1 MNINN
6 ILLDSNNNKIETN
19 TLIHNAKNDKK
30 DGIDVVYAHI
40 AVVNDN
46 GFSLRENSITTTRE
60 RYPLLFEHSDLRVED
75 VVGYIETDAKP
86 NEKGEFIGTMYFYN
100 TEQGQHAK
108 QLWLDEVINELSVS
122 YYLDEF
128 DVVDDGTGNVFLDV
142 KNCILKEVSIVS
154 VGADR
159 ATGEAVSDV
168 TTEDDKTEIAEV
180 ATNAREESA
189 LDNVQELSENS
200 DNLPEES
207 EVDVEDSE
215 VEPEGEVEDVEP
227 EAKPESEISEPEVET
242 DEVATETEEDV
253 EKSEVNS
260 ENHTEIVENSEN
272 IEDLKKNIL
281 KDVAILLTL

>member
-189 LDNVQELSENS
+189 FDDVQELSENS

-207 EVDVEDSE
+207 EEDVEDSE
-215 VEPEGEVEDVEP
+215 VEPEGEAEEV
-227 EAKPESEISEPEVET
+227 EPEVET
-242 DEVATETEEDV
+242 PEESEEVATEQET
-253 EKSEVNS
+253 EKSEVES
-260 ENHTEIVENSEN
+260 ENPTKIVENSEN

>member
-1 MNINN
+1 MNINS
-6 ILLDSNNNKIETN
+6 ILVDSNNNKIETN

-46 GFSLRENSITTTRE
+46 GFSLRENSITTTRD

-159 ATGEAVSDV
+159 ATGDAVSDV

-180 ATNAREESA
+180 ATNALEKIA
-189 LDNVQELSENS
+189 LDDVQELSENS

-207 EVDVEDSE
+207 EDVEQEVETEE
-215 VEPEGEVEDVEP
+215 VEPEGETSEEVVE
-227 EAKPESEISEPEVET
+227 KSE
-242 DEVATETEEDV
+242 EVATETEEDV
-253 EKSEVNS
+253 EKSE
-260 ENHTEIVENSEN
+260 ENLEVSAEVVENSEN

>member
-1 MNINN
+1 MNINS
-6 ILLDSNNNKIETN
+6 ILVDSNNNKIETN

-46 GFSLRENSITTTRE
+46 GFSLRENSITTTRD

-189 LDNVQELSENS
+189 LDDVQELSENS
-200 DNLPEES
+200 DNLPGSEEKS
-207 EVDVEDSE
+207 
-215 VEPEGEVEDVEP
+215 
-227 EAKPESEISEPEVET
+227 
-242 DEVATETEEDV
+242 EEDV
-253 EKSEVNS
+253 ETEEEAEGESEDVESEVEIEEVTIEQEAESEVES
-260 ENHTEIVENSEN
+260 ENPTEIVENSEN

>member
-189 LDNVQELSENS
+189 LDEVQELSENS

-207 EVDVEDSE
+207 E
-215 VEPEGEVEDVEP
+215 DVEP
-227 EAKPESEISEPEVET
+227 VVEPSEESEEEDT
-242 DEVATETEEDV
+242 TETEEDV

>member
-1 MNINN
+1 MNINS
-6 ILLDSNNNKIETN
+6 ILVDSNNNKIETN

-46 GFSLRENSITTTRE
+46 GFSLRENSITTTRD

-168 TTEDDKTEIAEV
+168 TTEDDKTEISEV

-207 EVDVEDSE
+207 E
-215 VEPEGEVEDVEP
+215 DVEP
-227 EAKPESEISEPEVET
+227 EVEPSEESEEDDT
-242 DEVATETEEDV
+242 TETEEDV
-253 EKSEVNS
+253 EKSEVES
-260 ENHTEIVENSEN
+260 EIVENSEN

>member
-1 MNINN
+1 MNINS
-6 ILLDSNNNKIETN
+6 ILVDSNNNKIETN

-46 GFSLRENSITTTRE
+46 GFSLRENSITTTRD

-180 ATNAREESA
+180 ATNALEKSA
-189 LDNVQELSENS
+189 LDDVQELSENS
-200 DNLPEES
+200 DNLPEEAENVES
-207 EVDVEDSE
+207 EVETE
-215 VEPEGEVEDVEP
+215 GVEPEGETSEEVVE
-227 EAKPESEISEPEVET
+227 KSE
-242 DEVATETEEDV
+242 EVATETEETK
-253 EKSEVNS
+253 EESEVES
-260 ENHTEIVENSEN
+260 EIHAEVVENSEN

>member
-1 MNINN
+1 MNINS
-6 ILLDSNNNKIETN
+6 ILVDSNNNKIETN

-46 GFSLRENSITTTRE
+46 GFSLRENSITTTRD

-168 TTEDDKTEIAEV
+168 TTDDDKTEIAEV
-180 ATNAREESA
+180 ATNALEKNA
-189 LDNVQELSENS
+189 LDDVQKLSENS

-207 EVDVEDSE
+207 EDESKLEVETEE
-215 VEPEGEVEDVEP
+215 VEPEGETSEEVVE
-227 EAKPESEISEPEVET
+227 EADT
-242 DEVATETEEDV
+242 TETEEDV

>member
-1 MNINN
+1 MNINS
-6 ILLDSNNNKIETN
+6 ILVDSNNNKIETN

-46 GFSLRENSITTTRE
+46 GFSLRENSITTTRD

-189 LDNVQELSENS
+189 LDDIQELSENS

-207 EVDVEDSE
+207 EDESKSE
-215 VEPEGEVEDVEP
+215 VETEEV
-227 EAKPESEISEPEVET
+227 EPEVET
-242 DEVATETEEDV
+242 SEEESEEADTTETEEDV
-253 EKSEVNS
+253 EKSEVES
-260 ENHTEIVENSEN
+260 EVSAEIVENSEN

>member
-1 MNINN
+1 MNINS
-6 ILLDSNNNKIETN
+6 ILVDSNNNKIETN
-19 TLIHNAKNDKK
+19 TLIHNTKNDKK

-46 GFSLRENSITTTRE
+46 GFSLRENSITTTRD

-108 QLWLDEVINELSVS
+108 QLWLDKVINELSVS

-189 LDNVQELSENS
+189 LDEVQELSENS
-200 DNLPEES
+200 DNSPEES
-207 EVDVEDSE
+207 
-215 VEPEGEVEDVEP
+215 EDVEP
-227 EAKPESEISEPEVET
+227 EVESEDVEPVVEPSEGVVEEEDT
-242 DEVATETEEDV
+242 TETEEEA
-253 EKSEVNS
+253 EKSEVES
-260 ENHTEIVENSEN
+260 EIVENSEN

>member
-180 ATNAREESA
+180 ATNALEENA
-189 LDNVQELSENS
+189 PVDIQELSENS
-200 DNLPEES
+200 DNSPEES
-207 EVDVEDSE
+207 ENV
-215 VEPEGEVEDVEP
+215 
-227 EAKPESEISEPEVET
+227 EPEVESENVEPVVEPSEESEEDDT
-242 DEVATETEEDV
+242 TETEEDV
-253 EKSEVNS
+253 EKSEV
-260 ENHTEIVENSEN
+260 ELEIVENSEN

>member
-1 MNINN
+1 MNINS
-6 ILLDSNNNKIETN
+6 ILVDSNNNKIETN
-19 TLIHNAKNDKK
+19 MLIHNAKNDKK

-46 GFSLRENSITTTRE
+46 GFSLRENSITTTRD

-168 TTEDDKTEIAEV
+168 TTEDDKTKIAEV
-180 ATNAREESA
+180 ATNALEENA
-189 LDNVQELSENS
+189 PVDVQELSENS

-207 EVDVEDSE
+207 EDESKSE
-215 VEPEGEVEDVEP
+215 VETEEV
-227 EAKPESEISEPEVET
+227 EPEVET
-242 DEVATETEEDV
+242 SEEESEEADTTETEEDV
-253 EKSEVNS
+253 EKSEVES
-260 ENHTEIVENSEN
+260 EVSAEIVENSEN

>member
-6 ILLDSNNNKIETN
+6 ILLDSNDNKIETN

-159 ATGEAVSDV
+159 KTGEAVSDV

-180 ATNAREESA
+180 ATNALEKNA
-189 LDNVQELSENS
+189 LDDVRELSENS
-200 DNLPEES
+200 DNLPES
-207 EVDVEDSE
+207 EEDVEETTKTEE
-215 VEPEGEVEDVEP
+215 VEPEGETSEEVVE
-227 EAKPESEISEPEVET
+227 EADT
-242 DEVATETEEDV
+242 TETEEDV
-253 EKSEVNS
+253 EKSEVES
-260 ENHTEIVENSEN
+260 EITTEIVENSEN

>member
-1 MNINN
+1 MNIQN
-6 ILLDSNNNKIETN
+6 ILFDKNDNKIETN
-19 TLIHNAKNDKK
+19 TLIHNAKQDTK
-30 DGIDVVYAHI
+30 DGIDVIYAHVG
-40 AVVNDN
+40 VVNDN
-46 GFSLRENSITTTRE
+46 GFSLRESSIITTRE

-86 NEKGEFIGTMYFYN
+86 NAKGEFIGTMYFYN
-100 TEQGQHAK
+100 TEQGQHAR

-128 DVVDDGTGNVFLDV
+128 DVVDTGNGEVFLDV

-168 TTEDDKTEIAEV
+168 TTKDDKTEIAEV
-180 ATNAREESA
+180 ATNALEENV
-189 LDNVQELSENS
+189 LDYVQELSENS

-207 EVDVEDSE
+207 EDIEPEVLPEEVESE
-215 VEPEGEVEDVEP
+215 VETSE
-227 EAKPESEISEPEVET
+227 ESEEDT
-242 DEVATETEEDV
+242 TETEEDA
-253 EKSEVNS
+253 EKSE
-260 ENHTEIVENSEN
+260 ENLEVSAEIVENSEN

>member
-180 ATNAREESA
+180 ATNALEENVPV
-189 LDNVQELSENS
+189 DVQELSENS
-200 DNLPEES
+200 DNSPEES

-215 VEPEGEVEDVEP
+215 VEPEGETSEGVVEEED
-227 EAKPESEISEPEVET
+227 T
-242 DEVATETEEDV
+242 TETEEDV

>member
-1 MNINN
+1 MNINS
-6 ILLDSNNNKIETN
+6 ILVDSNNNKIETN
-19 TLIHNAKNDKK
+19 TLIHNAKNDKN

-46 GFSLRENSITTTRE
+46 GFSLRENSITTTRD

-180 ATNAREESA
+180 VTNAREESA
-189 LDNVQELSENS
+189 LGDVQELSENS
-200 DNLPEES
+200 DNLPES
-207 EVDVEDSE
+207 EEDVEQ
-215 VEPEGEVEDVEP
+215 EGETEDVEP
-227 EAKPESEISEPEVET
+227 EVETPEESEDDDT
-242 DEVATETEEDV
+242 TETEQEI
-253 EKSEVNS
+253 EKSEVES
-260 ENHTEIVENSEN
+260 ENPTEIVENSEN

>member
-180 ATNAREESA
+180 ATNALEENA
-189 LDNVQELSENS
+189 PVDVQELSENS
-200 DNLPEES
+200 DNSPES
-207 EVDVEDSE
+207 
-215 VEPEGEVEDVEP
+215 EDVEP
-227 EAKPESEISEPEVET
+227 EVESENVEPVVEPSEESEEDDT
-242 DEVATETEEDV
+242 TETEEDV
-253 EKSEVNS
+253 EKSEVES
-260 ENHTEIVENSEN
+260 EIVENSEN

>member
-1 MNINN
+1 MNINS
-6 ILLDSNNNKIETN
+6 ILVDSNNNKIETN

-46 GFSLRENSITTTRE
+46 GFSLRENSITTTRD

-189 LDNVQELSENS
+189 LDDVQELSENS
-200 DNLPEES
+200 DNLPESEEESKSEVESEGEAEIETEDAEPESKTEEVVEESEEITTEQEVES
-207 EVDVEDSE
+207 EV
-215 VEPEGEVEDVEP
+215 
-227 EAKPESEISEPEVET
+227 ESENP
-242 DEVATETEEDV
+242 
-253 EKSEVNS
+253 
-260 ENHTEIVENSEN
+260 TEIVENSEN

>member
-1 MNINN
+1 MNINS
-6 ILLDSNNNKIETN
+6 ILVDSNNNKIETN

-40 AVVNDN
+40 SVVNDN

-128 DVVDDGTGNVFLDV
+128 DVVDDGTGNVSLDV

-189 LDNVQELSENS
+189 LDEVQELSENS
-200 DNLPEES
+200 DNSPEES
-207 EVDVEDSE
+207 E
-215 VEPEGEVEDVEP
+215 DVEP
-227 EAKPESEISEPEVET
+227 VVEPSEESEEDDT
-242 DEVATETEEDV
+242 TKTEEDV
-253 EKSEVNS
+253 EKSEVES
-260 ENHTEIVENSEN
+260 EIVENSEN

>member
-1 MNINN
+1 MNINS
-6 ILLDSNNNKIETN
+6 ILVDSNNNKIETN

-46 GFSLRENSITTTRE
+46 GFSLRENSITTTRD

-200 DNLPEES
+200 DNLPES
-207 EVDVEDSE
+207 EVDVEGSEVETEE
-215 VEPEGEVEDVEP
+215 VEPEGETEDIEPGVGTEEVVE
-227 EAKPESEISEPEVET
+227 ESEEVTTEQEAESEVE
-242 DEVATETEEDV
+242 
-253 EKSEVNS
+253 S

>member
-189 LDNVQELSENS
+189 LDEVQELSENS
-200 DNLPEES
+200 DNLPESESEES
-207 EVDVEDSE
+207 EVETEGETEIETEDAEPESKTEEVVEESEEVITEQEAESE
-215 VEPEGEVEDVEP
+215 VE
-227 EAKPESEISEPEVET
+227 
-242 DEVATETEEDV
+242 
-253 EKSEVNS
+253 S
-260 ENHTEIVENSEN
+260 ENTTEIVENSEN

>member
-1 MNINN
+1 MNINS
-6 ILLDSNNNKIETN
+6 ILVDSNNNKIETN

-40 AVVNDN
+40 SVVNDN

-189 LDNVQELSENS
+189 VGGVQELSENS
-200 DNLPEES
+200 DNLPES
-207 EVDVEDSE
+207 EEEVENSE
-215 VEPEGEVEDVEP
+215 VEPEGEIETEDAAHEVGTEEVVE
-227 EAKPESEISEPEVET
+227 ES
-242 DEVATETEEDV
+242 DEDTTETEQEV
-253 EKSEVNS
+253 ESEVES
-260 ENHTEIVENSEN
+260 ENPTEIVENSEN

>member
-1 MNINN
+1 MNINS
-6 ILLDSNNNKIETN
+6 ILVDSNNNKIETN

-46 GFSLRENSITTTRE
+46 GFSLRENSITTTRD

-168 TTEDDKTEIAEV
+168 TTEDDKTEISEV
-180 ATNAREESA
+180 ATNALEKNA
-189 LDNVQELSENS
+189 LDDVKELSENS
-200 DNLPEES
+200 DNLPES

-215 VEPEGEVEDVEP
+215 VEPEGETSEGVVEEED
-227 EAKPESEISEPEVET
+227 T
-242 DEVATETEEDV
+242 TETEEDV
-253 EKSEVNS
+253 EKSEVKS

>member
-40 AVVNDN
+40 SVVNDN
-46 GFSLRENSITTTRE
+46 GFSLRENSITTTRD

-180 ATNAREESA
+180 ATNALEENASV
-189 LDNVQELSENS
+189 DVQELSENS

-207 EVDVEDSE
+207 EDESKSE
-215 VEPEGEVEDVEP
+215 VETEKV
-227 EAKPESEISEPEVET
+227 EPEVET
-242 DEVATETEEDV
+242 LEESEEDTTETAEDV
-253 EKSEVNS
+253 EESEVES
-260 ENHTEIVENSEN
+260 EITTKIVENSEN

>member
-1 MNINN
+1 MNINS
-6 ILLDSNNNKIETN
+6 ILVDSNNNKIETN

-40 AVVNDN
+40 SVVNDN
-46 GFSLRENSITTTRE
+46 GFSLRENSITTTRD

-180 ATNAREESA
+180 ATNALEES
-189 LDNVQELSENS
+189 DSYNVQELSDNS
-200 DNLPEES
+200 DNSPGSESEDVKQEVETEETVETEEGETSEEVVEES
-207 EVDVEDSE
+207 EED
-215 VEPEGEVEDVEP
+215 D
-227 EAKPESEISEPEVET
+227 T
-242 DEVATETEEDV
+242 TETEEDV
-253 EKSEVNS
+253 EKSEVES
-260 ENHTEIVENSEN
+260 EIVENSEN

>member
-180 ATNAREESA
+180 ATNALEENA
-189 LDNVQELSENS
+189 PVDVQELSENS

-207 EVDVEDSE
+207 EDESKSEVETEE
-215 VEPEGEVEDVEP
+215 VEPEGETSEEVVE
-227 EAKPESEISEPEVET
+227 EADT
-242 DEVATETEEDV
+242 TETEEDD
-253 EKSEVNS
+253 EKSEVES
-260 ENHTEIVENSEN
+260 EIVENSEN

>member
-1 MNINN
+1 MNINS
-6 ILLDSNNNKIETN
+6 ILVDSNNNKIETN

-40 AVVNDN
+40 SVVNDN

-189 LDNVQELSENS
+189 LDEVQELSENS
-200 DNLPEES
+200 DNSPEES
-207 EVDVEDSE
+207 E
-215 VEPEGEVEDVEP
+215 DVEP
-227 EAKPESEISEPEVET
+227 VVEPSEESEEDDT
-242 DEVATETEEDV
+242 TKTEEDV
-253 EKSEVNS
+253 EKSEVES
-260 ENHTEIVENSEN
+260 EIVENSEN

>member
-180 ATNAREESA
+180 ATNALEENA
-189 LDNVQELSENS
+189 PVDVQELSENS
-200 DNLPEES
+200 DNLPKES
-207 EVDVEDSE
+207 
-215 VEPEGEVEDVEP
+215 EDVEP
-227 EAKPESEISEPEVET
+227 VVEPSEESEEDDT
-242 DEVATETEEDV
+242 TETEEDV
-253 EKSEVNS
+253 EKSEVES
-260 ENHTEIVENSEN
+260 EIVENSEN

>member
-180 ATNAREESA
+180 ATNALEENA
-189 LDNVQELSENS
+189 PVDVQELSENS

-207 EVDVEDSE
+207 EDESKSE
-215 VEPEGEVEDVEP
+215 VETEEV
-227 EAKPESEISEPEVET
+227 EPEVET
-242 DEVATETEEDV
+242 SEEESEEADTTETEEDV
-253 EKSEVNS
+253 EKSEVES
-260 ENHTEIVENSEN
+260 EVSAEIVENSEN

>member
-189 LDNVQELSENS
+189 LDEVQELSENS
-200 DNLPEES
+200 DNLPES
-207 EVDVEDSE
+207 EVDVKGSEVETEE
-215 VEPEGEVEDVEP
+215 VEPEGETEDIEPGVGTEEVVE
-227 EAKPESEISEPEVET
+227 ESEEVTTEQEAESEVE
-242 DEVATETEEDV
+242 
-253 EKSEVNS
+253 S
-260 ENHTEIVENSEN
+260 ENTTEIVENSEN

>member
-1 MNINN
+1 MNINS
-6 ILLDSNNNKIETN
+6 ILVDSNNNKIETN

-180 ATNAREESA
+180 ATNAREEIA
-189 LDNVQELSENS
+189 LDDIQELSENS

-207 EVDVEDSE
+207 EDVEQEVETEE
-215 VEPEGEVEDVEP
+215 VEPEGETSEEVVE
-227 EAKPESEISEPEVET
+227 EADT
-242 DEVATETEEDV
+242 TTTEEDV
-253 EKSEVNS
+253 EKSE
-260 ENHTEIVENSEN
+260 ENLEVSAEIVENSEN

>member
-75 VVGYIETDAKP
+75 VVGYIETDAKS

-180 ATNAREESA
+180 ATNALEENA
-189 LDNVQELSENS
+189 PVDIQELSENS
-200 DNLPEES
+200 DNSPEES
-207 EVDVEDSE
+207 
-215 VEPEGEVEDVEP
+215 EDVEP
-227 EAKPESEISEPEVET
+227 EVESENVEPVVEPSEESEEDDT
-242 DEVATETEEDV
+242 TETEEDV
-253 EKSEVNS
+253 EKSEVES
-260 ENHTEIVENSEN
+260 EIVENSEN

>member
-1 MNINN
+1 MNINS
-6 ILLDSNNNKIETN
+6 ILVDSNNNKIETN

-46 GFSLRENSITTTRE
+46 GFSLRENSITTTRD

-86 NEKGEFIGTMYFYN
+86 NEKGEFVGTMYFYN

-168 TTEDDKTEIAEV
+168 TTEDDKTEISEV
-180 ATNAREESA
+180 ATNALEENT
-189 LDNVQELSENS
+189 LDDVQELSENS

-207 EVDVEDSE
+207 EDESKSE
-215 VEPEGEVEDVEP
+215 VESEDVEP
-227 EAKPESEISEPEVET
+227 VVEPSEESEEDDT
-242 DEVATETEEDV
+242 TETEEDV
-253 EKSEVNS
+253 EKSEVES
-260 ENHTEIVENSEN
+260 EIVENSEN

>member
-1 MNINN
+1 MKINN

-189 LDNVQELSENS
+189 LDEVQELSENS
-200 DNLPEES
+200 DNSPEES
-207 EVDVEDSE
+207 EDESKSE
-215 VEPEGEVEDVEP
+215 VETEEVEPVVEP
-227 EAKPESEISEPEVET
+227 SEESEEDDT
-242 DEVATETEEDV
+242 TETEEDD
-253 EKSEVNS
+253 EKSEVES
-260 ENHTEIVENSEN
+260 EIVENSEN

>member
-168 TTEDDKTEIAEV
+168 TTDDDKTEIAEV
-180 ATNAREESA
+180 ATNALEENA
-189 LDNVQELSENS
+189 PVDIQELSENS
-200 DNLPEES
+200 DNSPEES
-207 EVDVEDSE
+207 EDESKSE
-215 VEPEGEVEDVEP
+215 VETEEV
-227 EAKPESEISEPEVET
+227 EPEVET
-242 DEVATETEEDV
+242 SEEESEEDDTTETEEDD
-253 EKSEVNS
+253 EKSEVES
-260 ENHTEIVENSEN
+260 EIVENSEN

>member
-1 MNINN
+1 MNINS
-6 ILLDSNNNKIETN
+6 ILVDSNNNKIETN

-46 GFSLRENSITTTRE
+46 GFSLRENSITTTRD

-189 LDNVQELSENS
+189 LDDIQELSENS
-200 DNLPEES
+200 DNLPESEEES
-207 EVDVEDSE
+207 KSE
-215 VEPEGEVEDVEP
+215 VEPEGEAEIETEDAEP
-227 EAKPESEISEPEVET
+227 ESKTEEVVEESEEVTTEQEVE
-242 DEVATETEEDV
+242 
-253 EKSEVNS
+253 SEVES

>member
-1 MNINN
+1 MNINS
-6 ILLDSNNNKIETN
+6 ILVDSNNNKIETN

-46 GFSLRENSITTTRE
+46 GFSLRENSIITTRD

-75 VVGYIETDAKP
+75 VVGYIETDAKS

-180 ATNAREESA
+180 ATNALEENA
-189 LDNVQELSENS
+189 LDNVQELSEFS
-200 DNLPEES
+200 DNLSEES
-207 EVDVEDSE
+207 EDEVEGSE
-215 VEPEGEVEDVEP
+215 VEPEGETEDVEP
-227 EAKPESEISEPEVET
+227 EAET
-242 DEVATETEEDV
+242 EEEVATEQEV
-253 EKSEVNS
+253 ESEVNS
-260 ENHTEIVENSEN
+260 ETPTEIVENSEN

>member
-168 TTEDDKTEIAEV
+168 TTEDDKTEIAEI
-180 ATNAREESA
+180 ATNALEENA
-189 LDNVQELSENS
+189 LDNVRELSENS

-207 EVDVEDSE
+207 ED
-215 VEPEGEVEDVEP
+215 VEPEVESEDVEP
-227 EAKPESEISEPEVET
+227 VVEPSEESEEADT
-242 DEVATETEEDV
+242 TETEEDD
-253 EKSEVNS
+253 EKSEVES
-260 ENHTEIVENSEN
+260 EIVENSEN

>member
-180 ATNAREESA
+180 ATNALEENA
-189 LDNVQELSENS
+189 PVDVQELSENS
-200 DNLPEES
+200 DNSPEES
-207 EVDVEDSE
+207 EDVESE
-215 VEPEGEVEDVEP
+215 VESEDVEP
-227 EAKPESEISEPEVET
+227 VVEPSEGVVEEDDT
-242 DEVATETEEDV
+242 TETEEDV
-253 EKSEVNS
+253 EKSEVES
-260 ENHTEIVENSEN
+260 EIVENSEN